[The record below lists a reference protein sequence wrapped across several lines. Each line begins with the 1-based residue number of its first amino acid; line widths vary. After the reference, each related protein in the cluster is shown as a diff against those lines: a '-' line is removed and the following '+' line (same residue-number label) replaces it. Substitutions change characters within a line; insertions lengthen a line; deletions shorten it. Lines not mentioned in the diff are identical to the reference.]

1 MSNTQFQHRCALPNH
16 IFVTAGGTRLSLR
29 HCGEISMPIT
39 RWSAGTQSRFN
50 SIFSIFSTFCRPMTS
65 PRSPMS
71 RPLAAG
77 GPACQYKASHLPL
90 NYNLSSGLVEESMS
104 MGFLLISLVG
114 LLVPALATLDESK
127 LKDLSELA
135 NIKSAGDAL
144 EPSSRNGRLFY
155 ISYTSSTTTI
165 STEVALP

>member
-1 MSNTQFQHRCALPNH
+1 
-16 IFVTAGGTRLSLR
+16 
-29 HCGEISMPIT
+29 
-39 RWSAGTQSRFN
+39 
-50 SIFSIFSTFCRPMTS
+50 
-65 PRSPMS
+65 
-71 RPLAAG
+71 
-77 GPACQYKASHLPL
+77 
-90 NYNLSSGLVEESMS
+90 
-104 MGFLLISLVG
+104 MGFLLIPLVG

-165 STEVALP
+165 STEVALSYMLFVVLFDCFIPSRYAS